1 MSTID
6 QQFVEYIVKTLVNNP
21 DKVSIDRTI
30 DEKGVLLSLEVDPE
44 DADEKDVVTND
55 LVEMFI
61 QMY

>member
-1 MSTID
+1 
-6 QQFVEYIVKTLVNNP
+6 
-21 DKVSIDRTI
+21 
-30 DEKGVLLSLEVDPE
+30 LEVDPE